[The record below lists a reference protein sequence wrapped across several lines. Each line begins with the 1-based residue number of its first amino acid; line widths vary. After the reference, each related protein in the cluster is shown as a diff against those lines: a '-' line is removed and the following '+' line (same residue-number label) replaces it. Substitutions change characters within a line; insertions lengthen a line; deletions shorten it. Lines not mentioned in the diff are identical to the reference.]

1 MKSDQE
7 PDDHSH
13 RLISDGLITRPRDK
27 AAALVQAFLSGR
39 NALTIRAYRQDLRGF
54 AAFAGA
60 EGIDAAARRLL
71 GLAPGDANALALAY
85 RTQMVERGLQAATI
99 NRRLSALRALVRLAR
114 VLGLVTWTLEISNLK
129 TESYRDLRG
138 PGIGALRRV
147 LAGLVQRQDP
157 KAKRDRALLRVLHD
171 LALRRAEVVGLDLEH
186 CDLGAGT
193 LSILGKGR
201 SQRVFLTLPPQTK
214 IALSDWLAARGT
226 MAGPLFRNFDR
237 AGQGRRLTGNG
248 LYRLVRSYGLGRVHG
263 QRHLSLTTALN
274 VTGGDVRRVQRFSR
288 HKDVR
293 VLGAYD
299 DNRQDLAG
307 EVARLVA
314 DDL

>member
-60 EGIDAAARRLL
+60 EGIDAAARLLL
-71 GLAPGDANALALAY
+71 GLAPGDANALVLAY

-114 VLGLVTWTLEISNLK
+114 VLGLVTWTLEIPNLK

-171 LALRRAEVVGLDLEH
+171 LALRRAEVVIVQHAFGI
-186 CDLGAGT
+186 G
-193 LSILGKGR
+193 
-201 SQRVFLTLPPQTK
+201 
-214 IALSDWLAARGT
+214 
-226 MAGPLFRNFDR
+226 
-237 AGQGRRLTGNG
+237 
-248 LYRLVRSYGLGRVHG
+248 HG
-263 QRHLSLTTALN
+263 QRAGVAHPHKVAAQTLREVVVQTRQGDVFQRHEAAAHARFVAMPLPDPAAIAHRLASLSL
-274 VTGGDVRRVQRFSR
+274 S
-288 HKDVR
+288 
-293 VLGAYD
+293 
-299 DNRQDLAG
+299 
-307 EVARLVA
+307 LVSG
-314 DDL
+314 